1 MPEFFSAVHAT
12 GIGSAPFT
20 PYNWSTYNSSMIYRI
35 DLSNTSCY
43 SGSGTTLTSLAT
55 DAGTWAITGGPS
67 FNTSGNAKYFNF
79 DGVNDGMCTNLN
91 YGYSSVAVSYGAIW
105 GYWIRQATAPANT
118 IMTLGGID
126 DDGNIDLIYWDVRVN
141 SNATSYALAACL
153 NQSNPNR
160 NLTTVNPGS
169 WQFVCIHH
177 DMYDGFVK
185 TYINGSLVDNWSTI
199 GSGIN
204 ISIATERYVIGGRN
218 GSGTQVTSNW
228 WKGDIAEAFLMRGIG
243 ATTWTDAPNVISN
256 IYNGTKGRYG
266 L

>member
-12 GIGSAPFT
+12 GTGAAPFT
-20 PYNWSTYNSSMIYRI
+20 PYDWSTYNSSMIYRI

-67 FNTSGNAKYFNF
+67 FNTSGDAKFFNF
-79 DGVNDGMCTNLN
+79 DGVNDGMCSNLN
-91 YGYSSVAVSYGAIW
+91 YTYSVVPYYGHIW

-126 DDGNIDLIYWDVRVN
+126 DNGSTDLIYWDVRVD
-141 SNATSYALAACL
+141 AGGTSYGVGTCL
-153 NQSNPNR
+153 NSSAPNR
-160 NLTTVNPGS
+160 YLTTLNPGQ
-169 WQFVCIHH
+169 WQFICFHY
-177 DMYDGFVK
+177 DNYDGFMK
-185 TYINGSLVDNWSTI
+185 TYVNGSLVDNWNMI
-199 GSGIN
+199 GLGLNVSV
-204 ISIATERYVIGGRN
+204 ATERYVIGGRN
-218 GSGTQVTSNW
+218 ASGTQVTSSW
-228 WKGDIAEAFLMRGIG
+228 WKGDIAEAFLMRGVG
-243 ATTWTDAPNVISN
+243 AMSWTAAPGIISN